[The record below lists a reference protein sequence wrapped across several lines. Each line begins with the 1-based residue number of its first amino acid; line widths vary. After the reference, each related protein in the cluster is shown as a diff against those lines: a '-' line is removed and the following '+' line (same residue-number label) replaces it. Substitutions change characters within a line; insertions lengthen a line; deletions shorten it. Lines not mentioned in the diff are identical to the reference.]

1 MVDKLI
7 KGHFENRQVYGHLE
21 NDQQMS
27 KQKIAEHSGWDQRT
41 GELPAGEPV
50 RQIGEQGTGEQSIE

>member
-1 MVDKLI
+1 MVI
-7 KGHFENRQVYGHLE
+7 SP
-21 NDQQMS
+21 NDQQMR
-27 KQKIAEHSGWDQRT
+27 KQKIVEHSGWDQRT